1 MSNTDTE
8 STVHGQSR
16 EIGEATPTLLE
27 ATTTTA
33 GSTHK
38 RKMPKRRRSWTR
50 VLTHGSNQKQGRD
63 HNTTQ
68 RRHTPS
74 SVTQN
79 GPIQQTAHRVPTVA
93 ALSAQ
98 LRKSVNEQKESKQQI
113 AKERIKSTNQRSLRI
128 IERHKVKQLATLLLQ
143 SRRKCRSLDKAL
155 SASIPKPSDQILMSQ
170 NASMTDHIGSLE
182 IEKEVSK
189 S

>member
-1 MSNTDTE
+1 MSNTDAE
-8 STVHGQSR
+8 

-50 VLTHGSNQKQGRD
+50 VLTHGSNRKRGRD

-74 SVTQN
+74 SVN
-79 GPIQQTAHRVPTVA
+79 YLYCIIDLA
-93 ALSAQ
+93 ATHNML
-98 LRKSVNEQKESKQQI
+98 
-113 AKERIKSTNQRSLRI
+113 
-128 IERHKVKQLATLLLQ
+128 
-143 SRRKCRSLDKAL
+143 
-155 SASIPKPSDQILMSQ
+155 
-170 NASMTDHIGSLE
+170 
-182 IEKEVSK
+182 
-189 S
+189 